1 MRAAVVVE
9 DDPVDVRPA
18 VNAGVQ
24 KVDDVIVRRGQR
36 DAQAALEATQRNRAE
51 MDRMFERSMRK

>member
-1 MRAAVVVE
+1 MSQQAMDAAE
-9 DDPVDVRPA
+9 QA
-18 VNAGVQ
+18 
-24 KVDDVIVRRGQR
+24 QR